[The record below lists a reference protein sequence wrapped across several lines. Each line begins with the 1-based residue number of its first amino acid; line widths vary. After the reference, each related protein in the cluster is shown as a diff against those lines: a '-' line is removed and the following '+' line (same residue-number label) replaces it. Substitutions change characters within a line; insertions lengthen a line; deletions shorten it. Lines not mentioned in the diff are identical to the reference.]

1 MFLFAAMLST
11 GCSNDSDEMVSENE
25 QEGQTE
31 DSRTVNL
38 TKVQQDAINDNN
50 DFAFNLF
57 RKVSSTGEQTG
68 KSFVVSP
75 LSVTYAL
82 GMLNMGAT
90 GQTSSEITSAL
101 GFDGEGSQM
110 VNEFCQLLIEKVPKM
125 DETVALQLANMVVVD
140 KSVQLQSQYSEALG
154 HYYSAEALTL
164 DMSSGEAVYFVNSWC
179 NTKTKGMIPHMVDDL
194 SGSRLALLNAVYF
207 KAPWLGQFD
216 PKGTSKKVF
225 TKEDGTQIAI
235 PMMHRDDLAFYRQ
248 CNGYS
253 VLGLPYGSGRNW
265 TLYVILPDEG
275 NSLAKVLEQL
285 NSNLW
290 KENLQNKVVNA
301 KKVDVLM
308 PRFKTE
314 TTQVLN
320 EVLQQQGMRSMF
332 QPMGEMDMLS
342 TDNSD
347 LKVDMV
353 KHKAIF
359 EVTEEG
365 SEASAATVIR
375 VMMANEPKEDKQKLE
390 FHANR
395 PFIYLVQE
403 DTSGAIFFMGQ
414 FWGESYISE

>member
-1 MFLFAAMLST
+1 
-11 GCSNDSDEMVSENE
+11 
-25 QEGQTE
+25 
-31 DSRTVNL
+31 
-38 TKVQQDAINDNN
+38 
-50 DFAFNLF
+50 
-57 RKVSSTGEQTG
+57 
-68 KSFVVSP
+68 
-75 LSVTYAL
+75 
-82 GMLNMGAT
+82 
-90 GQTSSEITSAL
+90 
-101 GFDGEGSQM
+101 
-110 VNEFCQLLIEKVPKM
+110 
-125 DETVALQLANMVVVD
+125 
-140 KSVQLQSQYSEALG
+140 
-154 HYYSAEALTL
+154 
-164 DMSSGEAVYFVNSWC
+164 
-179 NTKTKGMIPHMVDDL
+179 
-194 SGSRLALLNAVYF
+194 
-207 KAPWLGQFD
+207 
-216 PKGTSKKVF
+216 
-225 TKEDGTQIAI
+225 
-235 PMMHRDDLAFYRQ
+235 MHRDDLAFYRQ

-265 TLYVILPDEG
+265 MLYVILPDEG

-285 NSNLW
+285 NSSLW
-290 KENLQNKVVNA
+290 KENLQNKAVNA

-375 VMMANEPKEDKQKLE
+375 IMMANEPKEDKQKLE
-390 FHANR
+390 FHATR